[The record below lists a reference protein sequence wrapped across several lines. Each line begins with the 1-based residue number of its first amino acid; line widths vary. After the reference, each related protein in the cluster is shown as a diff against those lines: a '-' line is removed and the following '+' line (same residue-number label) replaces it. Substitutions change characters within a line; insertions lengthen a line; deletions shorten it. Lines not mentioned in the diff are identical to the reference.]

1 MARFSKPL
9 VILPA
14 WNEQQAL
21 PGVLEEIRAA
31 LPEIAVLVVN
41 DASTDGTS
49 LIARTSGVTVL
60 DLPVNLGVGGAMRAG
75 FKYALR
81 EGYDAV
87 IQLDA
92 DGQHDPR
99 SVASLIGTAQ
109 EHGADIVIGARFAGT
124 GSYRTKGP
132 RRWVM
137 RGLSIVLSRLIGTQL
152 TDTTSGFKLS
162 GPRAVRLF
170 AANYPAEYL
179 GDTLESLVIAH
190 RAGLTIRQVGVEM
203 RPRSGGEPSHSP
215 VRAAV
220 FLMRAGLALAIALTR
235 PSAPLPGEVVR

>member
-1 MARFSKPL
+1 
-9 VILPA
+9 
-14 WNEQQAL
+14 
-21 PGVLEEIRAA
+21 
-31 LPEIAVLVVN
+31 
-41 DASTDGTS
+41 
-49 LIARTSGVTVL
+49 
-60 DLPVNLGVGGAMRAG
+60 
-75 FKYALR
+75 
-81 EGYDAV
+81 
-87 IQLDA
+87 
-92 DGQHDPR
+92 
-99 SVASLIGTAQ
+99 
-109 EHGADIVIGARFAGT
+109 
-124 GSYRTKGP
+124 
-132 RRWVM
+132 
-137 RGLSIVLSRLIGTQL
+137 VLSRLIGTQL

>member
-1 MARFSKPL
+1 MASFSKTL
-9 VILPA
+9 MILPA

-21 PGVLEEIRAA
+21 PGVLDEIGSA
-31 LPEIAVLVVN
+31 LPGFDVLVVN

-49 LIARTSGVTVL
+49 LIARTSGVAVL

-81 EGYDAV
+81 EGYDTV

-99 SVASLIGTAQ
+99 SVALLVATAQ
-109 EHGADIVIGARFAGT
+109 EEGADIVIGARFAGT
-124 GSYRTKGP
+124 GSYLTKGP
-132 RRWVM
+132 RRWAM
-137 RGLSIVLSRLIGTQL
+137 KGLSIVLSRLIGTKL
-152 TDTTSGFKLS
+152 TDTTSGLKLS
-162 GPRAVRLF
+162 GARAVRLF
-170 AANYPAEYL
+170 ASNYPAEYL

-203 RPRSGGEPSHSP
+203 RPRSGGEPSQSP
-215 VRAAV
+215 VRAAA
-220 FLMRAGLALAIALTR
+220 FLMRAGLALTIALTR
-235 PSAPLPGEVVR
+235 PPAPIPGELVR